1 MLLLLY
7 ISSTD
12 QSLLYNCKSEAA
24 TPVLYYCSDICTYIA
39 CIMLSYCQ
47 VDPHPHFH
55 WPTVTHLTV
64 TVYLIGLLS
73 SLPVASCATS
83 SPATV
88 ATSTSW
94 SVTATEESTSV
105 TVSLAP
111 MPRPLRSSLSGE
123 FSTEQETPSSFLLY
137 SSSSSTSYSSSRS
150 SLPSPTTP
158 PSTLP
163 PRPSR
168 FRWSS
173 WSS

>member
-94 SVTATEESTSV
+94 SVTATEESISA

-111 MPRPLRSSLSGE
+111 TPRPLRSSPSGG
-123 FSTEQETPSSFLLY
+123 FSTEQELLSSLLFY
-137 SSSSSTSYSSSRS
+137 SSSPSSSYCSTSYSSSHS
-150 SLPSPTTP
+150 SLPSPTP
-158 PSTLP
+158 PLP
-163 PRPSR
+163 CPSQ
-168 FRWSS
+168 FH
-173 WSS
+173 